1 MSDNLNE
8 ASLKKAISCLTFHF
22 TEHDGLVA
30 QLERGLGIDEADVHA
45 IEQAIQRL
53 HQAWENENL
62 VPKQVV
68 QLFWRVFPRIESCL
82 HLYPDKRDEISAF
95 LVKLSTW
102 LEIPFTTPTTMSEDH
117 AIAVVGQHLIGPS
130 FLVEVLHFGTID
142 EHAVEELFFAINT
155 LSEVWSQRTYISKFA
170 AGALIST
177 QDIFSGYGPFS
188 QVLARF
194 SDDKKE
200 QLRKIEQRLLERV
213 DACLG

>member
-8 ASLKKAISCLTFHF
+8 ASLQKAISCLTFHF
-22 TEHDGLVA
+22 TEHDG
-30 QLERGLGIDEADVHA
+30 
-45 IEQAIQRL
+45 
-53 HQAWENENL
+53 L

-102 LEIPFTTPTTMSEDH
+102 LEIPFTTPTSMSEDH

-130 FLVEVLHFGTID
+130 FLVEVLHFGNID
-142 EHAVEELFFAINT
+142 EHALEELFFAIDT
-155 LSEVWSQRTYISKFA
+155 LSRVWSQRAFISKFA

-177 QDIFSGYGPFS
+177 QDIFSSYGPFS

-194 SDDKKE
+194 SDAKKE
-200 QLRKIEQRLLERV
+200 LLRKVEQRLLERI